1 MGSLAIDQK
10 SVVLEE
16 EIVGGGL
23 EVREDTE
30 GLIVLKSLRGGPAA
44 DAGVQPGDVILSI
57 DGRNIRGM
65 KIVSSMDLMKGS
77 SGSQVKIRIDRK
89 GGSELEFVL
98 TRRIVRVW
106 AVGGLL
112 QDVLVGTNASVRPQL
127 AYEPLTH

>member
-1 MGSLAIDQK
+1 
-10 SVVLEE
+10 
-16 EIVGGGL
+16 
-23 EVREDTE
+23 
-30 GLIVLKSLRGGPAA
+30 
-44 DAGVQPGDVILSI
+44 
-57 DGRNIRGM
+57 M